1 MDGFER
7 RTSIKKEKI
16 LNISAALFQKEGIKK
31 VSISRIAKEANVS
44 QVTIYNYFE
53 SKEKLLYEALI
64 YFVNQTW
71 EEYLEIAQRSIPFE
85 EKMKLFIF
93 DKGQVASHLHEEFY
107 NYMMDLYKTEG
118 NYIEQLYQ
126 EKALPAMMQLF
137 NQGREEGFIDSNISD
152 TALFVF
158 LQMFSDYV
166 QKDEMGDQILP
177 LTEELMKL
185 FFYGI
190 AGKGESKKPD

>member
-7 RTSIKKEKI
+7 RTLVKKEKI
-16 LNISAALFQKEGIKK
+16 LNTSAALFQKEGIKK
-31 VSISRIAKEANVS
+31 VSISKIAKEANVS

-71 EEYLEIAQRSIPFE
+71 EKYHKLIEEPISYE
-85 EKMKLFIF
+85 EKMKQFIF
-93 DKGQVASHLHEEFY
+93 SEAQTVNDLHEEFS
-107 NYMMDLYKTEG
+107 NYMMDQYKIPG
-118 NYIEQLYQ
+118 NFIEHLYQ
-126 EKALPAMMQLF
+126 EKALPAMMQLVQ
-137 NQGREEGFIDSNISD
+137 QGRDEGFIDPAISD
-152 TALFVF
+152 TAIFVY
-158 LQMFSDYV
+158 LQMFTDYL
-166 QKDEMGDQILP
+166 QKGDAIEQLVP

-190 AGKGESKKPD
+190 AGSGEIKKPD

>member
-7 RTSIKKEKI
+7 RTSMKKEMI
-16 LNISAALFQKEGIKK
+16 LNTSTTLFQKDGIKK
-31 VSISRIAKEANVS
+31 VSISKIAKEANVS

-71 EEYLEIAQRSIPFE
+71 EKYHKLIEEPISYE
-85 EKMKLFIF
+85 EKMKQFIF
-93 DKGQVASHLHEEFY
+93 SEAQTVNGLHEEFS
-107 NYMMDLYKTEG
+107 NYMMDQYKIPG
-118 NYIEQLYQ
+118 NFIEHLYQ
-126 EKALPAMMQLF
+126 EKALPAMMQLVQ
-137 NQGREEGFIDSNISD
+137 QGRDEGFIDPGISD
-152 TALFVF
+152 AAIFVY
-158 LQMFSDYV
+158 LQMFTDYL
-166 QKDEMGDQILP
+166 QKGDAIEQLVP

-190 AGKGESKKPD
+190 AGNGEIKKPD